1 MCLTVAWK
9 RMLRG
14 KRTKA
19 APFLTS
25 KFEGATRRESP
36 EYLAWM
42 STRNMRVVQNVNIP
56 NVQSLL
62 SRDISTAGV
71 SLDLSRISDIAVR
84 LIAHQKI
91 ATLQPK

>member
-1 MCLTVAWK
+1 
-9 RMLRG
+9 MLRG

-36 EYLAWM
+36 EYLVWM
-42 STRNMRVVQNVNIP
+42 STRNMRVVQNVP

-62 SRDISTAGV
+62 SRAISTAGV
-71 SLDLSRISDIAVR
+71 SLDLSRISDIAVK

-91 ATLQPK
+91 AILQPK

>member
-1 MCLTVAWK
+1 
-9 RMLRG
+9 MLRG

-36 EYLAWM
+36 EYLVWM
-42 STRNMRVVQNVNIP
+42 STRNMRVVQNVP

-62 SRDISTAGV
+62 SRAISTAGV
-71 SLDLSRISDIAVR
+71 SLDLSRISDIAVK

>member
-1 MCLTVAWK
+1 
-9 RMLRG
+9 MLRG

-36 EYLAWM
+36 EYLVWM
-42 STRNMRVVQNVNIP
+42 STRNMRVVQNVP

-62 SRDISTAGV
+62 SRAISTAGV
-71 SLDLSRISDIAVR
+71 SLDSSRISDIAVK

-91 ATLQPK
+91 AILQPK